1 MPIVSALK
9 ALGGSPLRNLADIIL
24 AFFDLA
30 EAEGKL
36 LQTKVLQTVRV
47 CLWFSLGIFFAAV
60 SLGLFLAS
68 CFDWLLTLIPRPA
81 AFALTGVA
89 SSLIA
94 LIFIGSS
101 YTCLKKKKKLQN
113 SVKASKEVN

>member
-1 MPIVSALK
+1 M
-9 ALGGSPLRNLADIIL
+9 RNLAEIIL
-24 AFFDLA
+24 SFFDLA
-30 EAEGKL
+30 EAEGRL
-36 LQTKVLQTVRV
+36 LQTKVLQTVRI
-47 CLWFSLGIFFAAV
+47 CLWFSLGIFFAAI

-89 SSLIA
+89 SALVA

-101 YTCLKKKKKLQN
+101 YICLKKKKKLQN
-113 SVKASKEVN
+113 NVKVSKKVS